1 MKTLVMVVTH
11 VLHET
16 YIENIKNSFENADF
30 ALITSEEYKGS
41 VDFKYKVVNPNHP
54 LSKVCSFLIS
64 LEEKYDWYVKI
75 RPEVELNRCVT
86 FDNLSKDAI
95 NARCRAYTGSKRIPF
110 GASLGGVW
118 QGAYADSIKYHP
130 EHEHIILDDQMY
142 IFHRNVFEQ
151 GMCSP
156 PVEQGQCNEWCHAVH
171 WVKNGIKV
179 NPVGFELNFH
189 HLTVGMSHS
198 THINI

>member
-1 MKTLVMVVTH
+1 
-11 VLHET
+11 
-16 YIENIKNSFENADF
+16 
-30 ALITSEEYKGS
+30 
-41 VDFKYKVVNPNHP
+41 
-54 LSKVCSFLIS
+54 VCSFLIS